1 VSPTSSTSQHRNA
14 RARRDRAGRKYKPE
28 RIDLLLVAE
37 APPTALDRYFYFEY
51 VQQQDSLFRYV
62 CRAVLKKEPT
72 RTNKSAQLAELR
84 DHGVFLIDLQQEPHD
99 STPLATLV
107 RRLVSRCRRLSPFR
121 IILIKV
127 NVFDA
132 AYEPL
137 RQAGL
142 PVVNVRVPFPGSGQ
156 QAKFMRQMQKALK
169 AKVA

>member
-1 VSPTSSTSQHRNA
+1 VNPKSSATEHRKA
-14 RARRDRAGRKYKPE
+14 RARRDRAARKYKPE
-28 RIDLLLVAE
+28 RIDVLLVAE

-51 VQQQDSLFRYV
+51 VPQQDSLFRYV

-72 RTNKSAQLAELR
+72 RTDKAARLAELQ
-84 DHGVFLIDLQQEPHD
+84 DQGVFLIDLQQEPHD
-99 STPLATLV
+99 STPLATSA
-107 RRLVSRCRRLSPFR
+107 RSLVSRCRRLRPSR

-142 PVVNVRVPFPGSGQ
+142 PVVNARVPFPGSGQ
-156 QAKFMRQMQKALK
+156 QATFMRQMPKALK
-169 AKVA
+169 AKIA